1 MHRQN
6 KLRVGFAG
14 TSDPKRRGRA
24 VSPDLARGLERLG
37 YEIADDNN
45 LQVLININHNWR
57 SIYEVEALET
67 ARNCLKILIR
77 VEPASVYPNQ
87 YTSAIESQYD
97 LILTPGRINSSEE
110 DFLRWPYAYHKN
122 PSSPSGTSTS
132 LKAVLESNVKERI
145 YSYENWINRPIAFS
159 MIAANKISPNGTGNY
174 SLRRKFANYEFSGIF
189 QVYGS
194 LWHSSFGAKLKYRL
208 GVLKFA
214 LQSRSEYRMQDIF
227 GGLAL
232 TYRNAVGSVIDK
244 HSVIK
249 SSKFSVVVENSDD
262 YVSEKL
268 LDALLGG
275 SIPVY
280 FGPDLS
286 KTGIP
291 EDLVIRC
298 DREQPDFLEILNDL
312 DRNEI
317 ELMLKRTLL
326 FLGGTEFVLW
336 HADKVHD
343 EICVRIDLMI
353 KSASESC

>member
-14 TSDPKRRGRA
+14 TSDPKRRGRE
-24 VSPDLARGLERLG
+24 VSPDLARGLEILG

-57 SIYEVEALET
+57 SICEVEESET
-67 ARNCLKILIR
+67 AGNCLKILIR

-97 LILTPGRINSSEE
+97 LILNPGRINRAKEE
-110 DFLRWPYAYHKN
+110 FLRWPYAYQIN
-122 PSSPSGTSTS
+122 PSAPSGASGS
-132 LKAVLESNVKERI
+132 LKSILESNVKEGI
-145 YSYENWINRPIAFS
+145 YSYDNWIIRPIAFS

-174 SLRRKFANYEFSGIF
+174 ALRRKFANYDFSGIF

-194 LWHSSFGAKLKYRL
+194 LWHSSFWTKLRYRL

-214 LQSRSEYRMQDIF
+214 LQSQSEYRIRDIF
-227 GGLAL
+227 GGLTV

-249 SSKFSVVVENSDD
+249 SSKFSVVVENSND

-268 LDALLGG
+268 LDALVGG
-275 SIPVY
+275 SIPIY
-280 FGPDLS
+280 FGPDLT

-291 EDLVIRC
+291 EDLIIRS
-298 DREQPDFLEILNDL
+298 DREVPDFLEILNSL
-312 DRNEI
+312 DRDEI
-317 ELMLKRTLL
+317 ELKLERILM
-326 FLGGTEFVLW
+326 FLGGREFALW
-336 HADKVHD
+336 HADKVHK

-353 KSASESC
+353 KSASE